1 MWLGPSQLHLD
12 ELFSP
17 AIAGTLPR
25 EGGTINI
32 VELIRSADS
41 LQKLQMQLEKMHLCR
56 VSSFAVYGSGRGSAM
71 TWWYVHCFALFHNVL
86 HADVLSNVFRTDEYK
101 HTTNYQSMVKFN
113 LPCLFN
119 YLKLS
124 PFNSDLYKQCL

>member
-1 MWLGPSQLHLD
+1 MWLGSSQLHLD

-17 AIAGTLPR
+17 AIAGILPP

-32 VELIRSADS
+32 VELIRSADT

-86 HADVLSNVFRTDEYK
+86 HADVLSNVLRDCVMFAAWF
-101 HTTNYQSMVKFN
+101 NVKWHCSAGCRLAILRLCSTAN
-113 LPCLFN
+113 AL
-119 YLKLS
+119 LS
-124 PFNSDLYKQCL
+124 SSS